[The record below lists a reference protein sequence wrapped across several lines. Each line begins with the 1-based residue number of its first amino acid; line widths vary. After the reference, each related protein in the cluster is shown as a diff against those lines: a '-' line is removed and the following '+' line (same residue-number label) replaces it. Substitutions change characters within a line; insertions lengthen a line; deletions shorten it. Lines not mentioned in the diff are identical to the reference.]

1 MGECMNASQ
10 SIKFVVKDA
19 ERLVDVVLSKSDGGQ
34 HLEKGLKER
43 LSGVTEGMS
52 FDVNVEEYPGL
63 GSLLDDLAGD
73 NPELASSTP
82 NIVILSL
89 AAEMDRLKEVGAS
102 DTALAGVRADLVAV
116 IRQIKEKVGAHILV
130 TNVSTLD
137 PDNPVFNYHGV
148 AEEPWTLRGHRLNL
162 MLIEV
167 SHDEGISIID
177 VDRKIAEVGGDSA
190 VTAAARYSQ
199 SGCEGIVEEI
209 VRIVEDYGF
218 LDDRPFLE
226 QVGAAARRGS

>member
-1 MGECMNASQ
+1 MSSRQ
-10 SIKFVVKDA
+10 SIRFVVKDA
-19 ERLVDVVLSKSDGGQ
+19 ERLADVVLSKAGGGN

-43 LSGVTEGMS
+43 LSDLAEGVD
-52 FDVNVEEYPGL
+52 FDVVVEEYSGL
-63 GSLLDDLAGD
+63 GSLLEDLSSD
-73 NPELASSTP
+73 NPSLASSKP
-82 NIVILSL
+82 DVVILSL

-102 DTALAGVRADLVAV
+102 ETALAAVRADLVAT

-137 PDNPVFNYHGV
+137 PGNPVFTYHGV
-148 AEEPWTLRGHRLNL
+148 TEEPWTLRGHRLNL
-162 MLIEV
+162 MLIDV

-199 SGCEGIVEEI
+199 YGCEGIVGEI

-218 LDDRPFLE
+218 LDDRPLME
-226 QVGAAARRGS
+226 QIGAAAGRGS

>member
-1 MGECMNASQ
+1 
-10 SIKFVVKDA
+10 VK
-19 ERLVDVVLSKSDGGQ
+19 
-34 HLEKGLKER
+34 
-43 LSGVTEGMS
+43 
-52 FDVNVEEYPGL
+52 VEEYSGL

-73 NPELASSTP
+73 SPALASSAP
-82 NIVILSL
+82 DVVILSL

-102 DTALAGVRADLVAV
+102 ETALAAVRADLVAA
-116 IRQIKEKVGAHILV
+116 IRQIKQKVGAHIFV

-137 PDNPVFNYHGV
+137 PANPVFTYHGV

-199 SGCEGIVEEI
+199 PGCEGIVEEI

-218 LDDRPFLE
+218 LDDRPLME
-226 QVGAAARRGS
+226 QVGAAAGRGS

>member
-1 MGECMNASQ
+1 MSSRQ

-19 ERLVDVVLSKSDGGQ
+19 ERLADVVLSKADGGN
-34 HLEKGLKER
+34 HLESGLKER
-43 LSGVTEGMS
+43 LSGLAEGI
-52 FDVNVEEYPGL
+52 DIEVNVEEYSGIA
-63 GSLLDDLAGD
+63 SLLPDLAGD
-73 NPELASSTP
+73 NLALASSAP
-82 NIVILSL
+82 DVVILSL
-89 AAEMDRLKEVGAS
+89 AAEMDRLKEVGRSEA
-102 DTALAGVRADLVAV
+102 ALAAVKADLVAA
-116 IRQIKEKVGAHILV
+116 IRQVKEKVGAHILA

-137 PDNPVFNYHGV
+137 PAHPVYTYHGV
-148 AEEPWTLRGHRLNL
+148 TEEPWTLRGHRLNL

-199 SGCEGIVEEI
+199 AGCEGIVEEI

-218 LDDRPFLE
+218 LDDRPLME
-226 QVGAAARRGS
+226 QVGAVAGRGS